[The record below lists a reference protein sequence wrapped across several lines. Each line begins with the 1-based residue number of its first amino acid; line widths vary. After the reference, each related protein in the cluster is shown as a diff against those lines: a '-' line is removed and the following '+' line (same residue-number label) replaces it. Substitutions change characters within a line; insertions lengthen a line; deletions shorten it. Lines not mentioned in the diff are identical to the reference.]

1 VSKAVLKAGL
11 YFISI
16 AAMAIGTAI
25 ALLGINPV
33 GQFFNTVISIV
44 YNSGPLT
51 ELGTP
56 NDDSELRFYSVFFV
70 AYGAIFFQ
78 TTRNLA
84 KHSHRLPLLLGLF
97 FLGGIAR
104 SISYVTVGQPHALFV
119 LLMVIELT
127 MPPLLYLCWLIT
139 KRV

>member
-1 VSKAVLKAGL
+1 MSKAVLKAGL

-33 GQFFNTVISIV
+33 GQFFNAVISVI
-44 YNSGPLT
+44 YDGGPLT
-51 ELGTP
+51 DLGTP

-70 AYGAIFFQ
+70 AYGAILFQ
-78 TTRNLA
+78 TTSNLV
-84 KHSHRLPLLLGLF
+84 KHGHRLTLLLGLF

-104 SISYVTVGQPHALFV
+104 AC
-119 LLMVIELT
+119 
-127 MPPLLYLCWLIT
+127 LLYT
-139 KRV
+139 SPSPRDQRGSRMPSSA